1 MTQDLPGILIALITS
16 IWEAD
21 KTEVRLYRAPHLQ

>member
-1 MTQDLPGILIALITS
+1 MTQDLPGILITLITG

-21 KTEVRLYRAPHLQ
+21 KTEVRLHRAPHLQ